1 MLDGST
7 TLVISVM
14 SEMFG
19 TDEVRQM
26 LGRQRKKNIVAVAKS
41 RLEEWRERW
50 RLRGTVPS
58 GSLDELAPRPAITT
72 GPAHPARAEKPSID
86 PCAYTAKDG
95 PLIHRPERPVAV
107 VTKLRTKREAGG

>member
-41 RLEEWRERW
+41 RLEEWRER
-50 RLRGTVPS
+50 
-58 GSLDELAPRPAITT
+58 EIM
-72 GPAHPARAEKPSID
+72 
-86 PCAYTAKDG
+86 
-95 PLIHRPERPVAV
+95 AV
-107 VTKLRTKREAGG
+107 CN